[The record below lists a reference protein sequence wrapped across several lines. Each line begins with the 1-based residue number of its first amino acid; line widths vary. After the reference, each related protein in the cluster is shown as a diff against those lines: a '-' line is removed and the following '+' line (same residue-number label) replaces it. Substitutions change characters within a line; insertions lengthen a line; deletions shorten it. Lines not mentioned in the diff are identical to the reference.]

1 MSLQN
6 VQAQLGNLLA
16 AMPLKLQKVQS
27 SFLDMSTPPFEG
39 AIASDSDGQ
48 FYVSQLNSGGQLAWQ
63 QIIDKGARDSAQGV
77 SDSEYVGSF
86 VLPVGFQSSTISFA
100 KTLTG
105 TNFSVFVQYE
115 PPQDS
120 ETIYVFAGSN
130 ISNSKFDLIVS
141 DDISEEGGKIHIL
154 ARGY

>member
-6 VQAQLGNLLA
+6 VQAQLGNILA
-16 AMPLKLQKVQS
+16 AMPLKLQTVQS
-27 SFLDMSTPPFEG
+27 SFLDSSTPPFEG

-48 FYVSQLNSGGQLAWQ
+48 FYVSQLNSGGQLVWQ

-105 TNFSVFVQYE
+105 TSFSVFVQYE
-115 PPQDS
+115 PPTDGD
-120 ETIYVFAGSN
+120 TLYVFAVSN
-130 ISNSKFDLIVS
+130 ILGNQFDLITS
-141 DDISEEGGKIHIL
+141 DEIRQEGGKIHIL

>member
-27 SFLDMSTPPFEG
+27 SFLNMSTPPFEG

-48 FYVSQLNSGGQLAWQ
+48 FYVSQLDPGGQLVWQ
-63 QIIDKGARDSAQGV
+63 QIIDKAARDTAQGV
-77 SDSEYVGSF
+77 SNSEYIGSF
-86 VLPVGFQSSTISFA
+86 TLPVGFQSSTISFG
-100 KTLTG
+100 KTLEG
-105 TNFSVFVQYE
+105 TKFSVFVEYE
-115 PPQDS
+115 PPEDG
-120 ETIYVFAGSN
+120 EMIYIFAVKN
-130 ISNSKFDLIVS
+130 ISNSQFDLIVS
-141 DDISEEGGKIHIL
+141 DDIIEEGGKIHIL